1 MPSAG
6 GWELGA
12 PSKKKATGTCRM
24 FEICCSRLAPMRLVP
39 FSYFCT
45 CWNVRPRAS
54 PSFSWLI
61 DNIIRRMRTRLPT
74 CLSIGFGVFL
84 AIIIIRSS
92 ITPVYGVM
100 AIDSN
105 SVTIDSNSYAIHIP
119 MVRHQVMRKCDK
131 LPFLRAASAQVAR
144 DSCDEGSGDSAHNLY
159 LWVLDGPPPHPYSG
173 MPDRKRR
180 RTTRKSATATM
191 TKAGA

>member
-1 MPSAG
+1 MPS
-6 GWELGA
+6 W
-12 PSKKKATGTCRM
+12 
-24 FEICCSRLAPMRLVP
+24 
-39 FSYFCT
+39 
-45 CWNVRPRAS
+45 S

-84 AIIIIRSS
+84 AIIIVRSS

-105 SVTIDSNSYAIHIP
+105 SVTIDSNSYATYIP

-131 LPFLRAASAQVAR
+131 LPFLRAVSPWLSRVG
-144 DSCDEGSGDSAHNLY
+144 CDGDSAHTAHNPY
-159 LWVLDGPPPHPYSG
+159 LWGLDRSLPSFIPECRIGSG
-173 MPDRKRR
+173 
-180 RTTRKSATATM
+180 
-191 TKAGA
+191 GARPERARLRP